1 MHRDLKLENLILDEN
16 GYLKIVDF
24 GMCKV
29 LRHNEKA
36 TEYAGTP
43 AYIAPEL
50 LKGEEY
56 TFTADW
62 WAVGVLM
69 YQMLTGVLPFHN
81 RVR

>member
-1 MHRDLKLENLILDEN
+1 MHRDLKLENLLLDEL

-24 GMCKV
+24 GMCKI
-29 LRHNEKA
+29 LRINEIS

-50 LKGEEY
+50 LKGEGHTY
-56 TFTADW
+56 TADW

-69 YQMLTGVLPFHN
+69 Y
-81 RVR
+81 